1 MNRFI
6 LLTVLFLYYA
16 AWLLLPV
23 FDLDGKLV
31 IFPLPSIYAVYLP
44 IGLLIV
50 GFTIVGTF
58 LGTILLL
65 DSQEKPK
72 SK

>member
-6 LLTVLFLYYA
+6 LLTLLLLYYTI
-16 AWLLLPV
+16 WLLLPV
-23 FDLDGKLV
+23 FDLDRKSV

-44 IGLLIV
+44 IVLLII

-58 LGTILLL
+58 LGVILFL
-65 DSQEKPK
+65 DTQGVPK
-72 SK
+72 SE